1 MEREHLRVNLQH
13 HDLSKLEDAC
23 VSDASDICDFT
34 LICRDKFNLHHLPLI
49 FSFSVYLAL
58 VVLLEQHRQSEPMAS
73 RIRILWSTLLQLKS
87 GPNPGLGAPLQAI
100 EHEISIHY
108 GPNFYHPDSH
118 LGPLHL
124 SHVSSSTTS
133 DLNTNTPAS
142 GVLSSDTTTLQ
153 DIQLQNNSL
162 PAGTVSGSQTTTED
176 YVVPWLVTDANP
188 LVITERQS
196 EEFITSFVDT
206 YPSDA
211 ASGSSTWVRAAAEI
225 SKTQPLLRDAL
236 KSVAMITLGKV
247 RGDLSLE
254 QSGGNLYG
262 DVFIRV
268 SEAINNPDGGTSI
281 SILLTV
287 ILLSTAEVG
296 I

>member
-1 MEREHLRVNLQH
+1 MEREHLRANLQH

-34 LICRDKFNLHHLPLI
+34 LICRDRFNLHHLHLLC
-49 FSFSVYLAL
+49 SFSVYLAL
-58 VVLLEQHRQSEPMAS
+58 VVLLERHRQSGHMTS

-87 GPNPGLGAPLQAI
+87 GPNPGLGAPLQVI
-100 EHEISIHY
+100 EHGISIHY
-108 GPNFYHPDSH
+108 GPNFHHPDSH

-124 SHVSSSTTS
+124 SRVSSSTTS

-153 DIQLQNNSL
+153 DIQLQNSSL

-211 ASGSSTWVRAAAEI
+211 AEGSPTWVRAAAEI

-236 KSVAMITLGKV
+236 KAVAMITLGKV

-254 QSGGNLYG
+254 QSGGNLYR
-262 DVFIRV
+262 DVLIPV
-268 SEAINNPDGGTSI
+268 SKAINNPDGCTSI

-287 ILLSTAEVG
+287 VLLSTAEVG
-296 I
+296 V